1 MPDSTISPPRLI
13 LLMGVAG
20 SGKTTLGRRLAAE
33 LGWEYH
39 EADDFHS
46 AANKDKMGR
55 GLPLDD
61 ADRAPW
67 LAAIR
72 AAMDAALAAGRPAV
86 FTCSALKAR
95 YRDVLLAGLSDRV
108 ALVHLTGDP
117 ALLLARLQG
126 RAGHYMKPG
135 MLDSQLAILEPPAGA
150 LTLDVAQPPDTL
162 VASIR
167 QHCGL

>member
-1 MPDSTISPPRLI
+1 MPPAPRLI

-20 SGKTTLGRRLAAE
+20 SGKTTIGRALATA

-55 GLPLDD
+55 GIPLDD

-72 AAMDAALAAGRPAV
+72 AAMEACLAAGRPAV
-86 FTCSALKAR
+86 FTCSALKAQ
-95 YRDVLLAGLSDRV
+95 YRDVLLGNLAGTS
-108 ALVHLTGDP
+108 LVHLTGDP
-117 ALLLARLQG
+117 ALLLSRLQG
-126 RAGHYMKPG
+126 RSGHYMKPE
-135 MLDSQLAILEPPAGA
+135 MLASQLATLEAPAGA
-150 LTLDVAQPPDTL
+150 LTLDAARPPAEL
-162 VASIR
+162 VADIR
-167 QHCGL
+167 KHLGL